1 MAFSTLLLHSL
12 LIHTHNHS
20 SHLAFNTNG
29 ATNGEREAKQ
39 PTNGKR
45 AGQGRTG
52 QERKGNGKGD
62 TKKVYLILG
71 SQNPSLAS

>member
-45 AGQGRTG
+45 AGQGRAG
-52 QERKGNGKGD
+52 KERKREGGH
-62 TKKVYLILG
+62 KK
-71 SQNPSLAS
+71 SLFDFGISESIIS